1 MIRALIL
8 VLGMLAA
15 AIQATPAGAEPV
27 VLHRGNVAEPDTLDP
42 QKGGTT
48 YEQYIA
54 RDLFEGLV
62 SLDAAGETI
71 PGIAERWDI
80 SEDGLTYTFHLR
92 ENLVWSDG
100 HPLTADDV
108 VLGFRRAMDP
118 ATGTWYANFGYKI
131 LNGYEVNTSA
141 MKPEELGVR
150 ALDAR
155 TVEIRLVAPS
165 LIFVRICSIPMFMP
179 VPGHVYAIHGDDWV
193 KEGVMV
199 SNGAYTLASWKPQ
212 DSVRLVRNPRFFA
225 AETVRIDE
233 VIYYPTD
240 DDEAAL
246 RRFRTGAL
254 DLNTRFP
261 PSKYDWLQ
269 ANLPAETRVYSTG
282 WISYIAFNL
291 QNPKFADV
299 RVRRALTLAID
310 REAITGK
317 ILRTGELPAYT
328 FVPPAVQGFE
338 SEGAAF
344 ITGVPPEGR
353 MDEARRLL
361 AEAGYGPDNPLHIV
375 FNHRIGEANRRVS
388 VAIQQMWRE
397 AGVEVELQANE
408 VKIHYNLL
416 REGSFEIADGGWS
429 ASPDAEYFIYLLL
442 SNSTEVNYG
451 RYSNAEYD
459 RLGLEADRTMD
470 LERRLSLYQ
479 QAEKIA
485 LEEVAMIPVYIP
497 VERALVQTWVKG
509 FVPNGTATH
518 PTRFMWI
525 ERGPEIAQP

>member
-1 MIRALIL
+1 MIRVVIACFGILFSAFVAWPAL
-8 VLGMLAA
+8 
-15 AIQATPAGAEPV
+15 AEPT

-42 QKGGTT
+42 QKAGTT
-48 YEQYIA
+48 YEQYIT

-62 SLDAAGETI
+62 ALDALGEPI
-71 PGIAERWDI
+71 PGMAERWDI
-80 SEDGLTYTFHLR
+80 SEDGLTYTFYLR
-92 ENLVWSDG
+92 ESLVWSDG

-108 VLGFRRAMDP
+108 VLGFRRGMDP
-118 ATGTWYANFGYKI
+118 ATGAWFANFGYKI

-141 MKPEELGVR
+141 LKPEELAVR
-150 ALDAR
+150 ALDDR
-155 TVEIRLVAPS
+155 TVEITLVAPS
-165 LIFVRICSIPMFMP
+165 PIFVRICSMPIFNP
-179 VPGHVYAIHGDDWV
+179 VPGHVYAAHGDGWV

-199 SNGAYTLASWKPQ
+199 SNGPYMLAGWKPQ
-212 DSVRLVRNPRFFA
+212 DSVRLVKNPRFYA
-225 AETVRIDE
+225 AESVRIDE
-233 VIYYPTD
+233 VVYYPTD

-246 RRFRTGAL
+246 RRFRTGAI

-261 PSKYDWLQ
+261 PSKYDWLT
-269 ANLPAETRVYSTG
+269 ANLPAQTLVYSTG

-291 QNPKFADV
+291 QDPLFADV

-317 ILRTGELPAYT
+317 ILRTGEFPAYS

-338 SEGAAF
+338 SGGAAV
-344 ITGVPPEGR
+344 ITSVAPENR
-353 MDEARRLL
+353 QAEARRLL
-361 AEAGYGPDNPLHIV
+361 AEAGYGPDNPLRFV

-397 AGVEVELQANE
+397 VGIEVELQASE
-408 VKIHYNLL
+408 VKVHYNLL
-416 REGSFEIADGGWS
+416 REGNFQIADGGW
-429 ASPDAEYFIYLLL
+429 AAPPDAEYFIYLLL

-451 RYSNAEYD
+451 RYANAEFD
-459 RLGLEADRTMD
+459 RLGLEGDRTMD
-470 LERRLSLYQ
+470 MATRLSLYQ

-509 FVPNGTATH
+509 FLPNGTATH

>member
-1 MIRALIL
+1 MIRALTFLLAVLACGAL
-8 VLGMLAA
+8 VSPVM
-15 AIQATPAGAEPV
+15 AEPTI
-27 VLHRGNVAEPDTLDP
+27 LHRGNVAEPDTIDP
-42 QKGGTT
+42 QKMGTT

-71 PGIAERWDI
+71 PGIAESWDI

-100 HPLTADDV
+100 HPLSADDV

-118 ATGTWYANFGYKI
+118 ATGAWFANFGYKI
-131 LNGYEVNTSA
+131 FNGYEVNTSA
-141 MKPEELGVR
+141 VKPEELAVR

-165 LIFVRICSIPMFMP
+165 PIFVRICSMPMFMP
-179 VPGHVYAIHGDDWV
+179 VPGHVYAAHGDGWV

-199 SNGAYTLASWKPQ
+199 SNGAYMLASWKPQ
-212 DSVRLVRNPRFFA
+212 DSVRIIKNPRFYA
-225 AETVRIDE
+225 AESVRIDE

-261 PSKYDWLQ
+261 PSKYDWLMQ
-269 ANLPAETRVYSTG
+269 NLPDQTLVYSTG
-282 WISYIAFNL
+282 WISYASFNL

-317 ILRTGELPAYT
+317 ILRTGELPAYS
-328 FVPPAVQGFE
+328 FVPPAVQNFN
-338 SEGAAF
+338 SEGSAV
-344 ITGVPPEGR
+344 ITAVPPESR
-353 MDEARRLL
+353 TEEARRLL
-361 AEAGYGPDNPLHIV
+361 AEAGYGPENPLRFV
-375 FNHRIGEANRRVS
+375 FNHRIGEANRRVA
-388 VAIQQMWRE
+388 VAMQQMWRE
-397 AGVEVELQANE
+397 AGVDVELQASE
-408 VKIHYNLL
+408 VKVHYNLL
-416 REGSFEIADGGWS
+416 REGNFEVADGGW
-429 ASPDAEYFIYLLL
+429 AAPPDAEYFIYLLL
-442 SNSTEVNYG
+442 SGSTEVNYG
-451 RYSNAEYD
+451 RYANAEYD

-470 LERRLSLYQ
+470 IPTRLSLYRR
-479 QAEKIA
+479 AERIA
-485 LEEVAMIPVYIP
+485 LEEVAMMPVYIP

-509 FVPNGTATH
+509 FLPNGTATH